1 MDQHEI
7 KLQLE
12 RMWEPRKDVPFNE
25 RTPRDGEISNLLCSL
40 LDDYL
45 LTEEELQPIRDRV
58 RALLDEGG
66 YWKEFY
72 K

>member
-1 MDQHEI
+1 MNQKECKRI
-7 KLQLE
+7 LE
-12 RMWEPRKDVPFNE
+12 ELWEPRKNIKFSD
-25 RTPRDGEISNLLCSL
+25 RTERDGIIANLLCSL

-45 LTEEELQPIRDRV
+45 LTEEDLVKIRDRV